1 MGKTLSQPG
10 SPGGAERSA
19 LLSTRPAGSRFV
31 PCPTCRGSRE
41 IPRELEEQLVAL
53 IPYGDQRLEPRH
65 TAPPPNRG
73 HTHGHGPFLQC
84 VAEYLRR
91 TVLPRRRCPGLAV
104 PGRELWPWLQ
114 GVWAGGFPSASLL
127 LIVVQEAL
135 RVPGSARVPGHHGLH
150 RAVRPA
156 GLSSSSV
163 AFDKGTVHLK
173 ATSVLNISNP
183 NYCPVTVT
191 RLTVQ
196 ALHVSLMVGQ
206 LSEMLYAVATRISD
220 ETTYKICTWLEIKVH
235 YVVLHI
241 QGTLTYS
248 YLGRE
253 DQHSFEG
260 SEGTLTYSYLGRED
274 QHSFEG
280 SEYVDCRRGSALAP
294 HPP

>member
-19 LLSTRPAGSRFV
+19 FLSTRPAGSRFV

-65 TAPPPNRG
+65 TKL
-73 HTHGHGPFLQC
+73 F
-84 VAEYLRR
+84 VS
-91 TVLPRRRCPGLAV
+91 LAV
-104 PGRELWPWLQ
+104 LVCL
-114 GVWAGGFPSASLL
+114 ATTGFTAFFLFPRS
-127 LIVVQEAL
+127 I
-135 RVPGSARVPGHHGLH
+135 
-150 RAVRPA
+150 AVRPV

-206 LSEMLYAVATRISD
+206 LSESLLLHIGPLASDQMLYAVATRISD

-260 SEGTLTYSYLGRED
+260 SE
-274 QHSFEG
+274 
-280 SEYVDCRRGSALAP
+280 YVDCRRGSALAP